1 MPAASSSP
9 IPAGLC
15 QLAGSDPARP
25 DELPGLLDRLR
36 RLPDPRRRRG
46 RRLPL
51 SYVLALAAC
60 SVLAEAKSLTA
71 IAEWAADAPG
81 QLLLRCGAAL
91 RDPDQPYRAPARRP
105 CAGYCNA
112 RPHARPPPHAP
123 PPWPIWPATHVP
135 THCPGTCA
143 PASAG
148 PRAAAGIHATA
159 AAPARSCSPSPRAAA
174 ATPGGSPTP
183 ARPPRPRP
191 APPPSSPAHSSAAPT
206 PPPRRHPHAARTGSE
221 PMLLAHWCPSEPRHG
236 VRPQSLDRA
245 GAFRRAGE

>member
-1 MPAASSSP
+1 MCSATSHGSPGQARSSGPST
-9 IPAGLC
+9 GRRYR
-15 QLAGSDPARP
+15 GN
-25 DELPGLLDRLR
+25 GLL
-36 RLPDPRRRRG
+36 
-46 RRLPL
+46 
-51 SYVLALAAC
+51 
-60 SVLAEAKSLTA
+60 SVWLAEHAVVVRDREELQAGIRAVFLHGTPYRSTPEMA
-71 IAEWAADAPG
+71 
-81 QLLLRCGAAL
+81 LLLSAQRMCAEDKRRQRMWNCTHGQAG
-91 RDPDQPYRAPARRP
+91 PPWSVPSAPP
-105 CAGYCNA
+105 A

-236 VRPQSLDRA
+236 VRPRSLDRA